1 MCLATRYNNMT
12 KLVIAGCAD
21 CPYYARS
28 ELLADDLK
36 INLPDF
42 HIHKI
47 VKNPA
52 EWEIWLPQL
61 CQKNGWAHKKS
72 PIVWRELIDRG
83 GKGVLI
89 GGSNEFQ
96 EYASGY
102 YGITSKQ
109 MSSDMTKI
117 SAENME
123 TKLLVTAEEEY
134 EKSLSNPLHVCIT
147 NAASPVAYHLVHE
160 IARGDVLGKDNEIS
174 IKLLADVDSIKSVE
188 GMKLE
193 MEDLA
198 CPLLRN
204 IVVTADVKH
213 AFKDASIVIFLD
225 EIARPDNMEKE
236 DWLKLNAE
244 VFTSYAKVLNEF
256 ALSEVKAIVAGSG
269 PLNFNAF
276 ILGHFSPAVLRQ
288 NVVALSR
295 LEENHAK
302 SALARRIQVNMAG
315 IVNLFIWGNA
325 GGTTYTDLKNAKVHG
340 CEGAI
345 WGPPFYS
352 RPIGEMVH
360 DDKWLQTEYVA
371 GLKTY
376 KETLEGA
383 LQHPA
388 TFSVAHS
395 IVSLLTDWW
404 NGSEGDTLYSVG
416 VLSEGWYD
424 LPEDIVFSLPVKFQK
439 GTWEVAQDIHISED
453 IHKIFRSIADE
464 LIKEK
469 EVIFPPPHLTPP
481 PGNDD
486 DGDKKVFG
494 QDEAVEAAKDGGK
507 EEGDKASEADAQPAE
522 GTNGPLSKIVEES
535 EIDSK
540 EGDKTTDTEKSAEDA

>member
-1 MCLATRYNNMT
+1 MT
-12 KLVIAGCAD
+12 KLVIAGRAD

-47 VKNPA
+47 VKHPE
-52 EWEIWLPQL
+52 EWEIWLQQL
-61 CQKNGWAHKKS
+61 CLKNGWSHKKS

-117 SAENME
+117 AAENME

-134 EKSLSNPLHVCIT
+134 ERSLSKPLNVCIT
-147 NAASPVAYHLVHE
+147 NAASPAAYHMVHE
-160 IARGDVLGKDNEIS
+160 IARGDVLGEENEIS
-174 IKLLADVDSIKSVE
+174 IKLLTDVDSVKSVE
-188 GMKLE
+188 GLKLE
-193 MEDLA
+193 MEDFA
-198 CPLLRN
+198 CTLLRK

-213 AFKDASIVIFLD
+213 AFKDASVVIFLD
-225 EIARPDNMEKE
+225 EIARPDGMEKE
-236 DWLKLNAE
+236 EWLQLNAE
-244 VFTSYAKVLNEF
+244 VYTSYAKVLNDY
-256 ALSEVKAIVAGSG
+256 ALPEVKAIVAGSG
-269 PLNFNAF
+269 PLNFNAY

-288 NVVALSR
+288 NVIALSR
-295 LEENHAK
+295 LDENRAK
-302 SALARRIQVNMAG
+302 SALARRIKVNTAG
-315 IVNLFIWGNA
+315 IVNLFVWGNV
-325 GGTTYTDLKNAKVHG
+325 GGTTYTDLKHARVHG

-360 DDKWLQTEYVA
+360 DDKWLQTEYLT
-371 GLKTY
+371 GLKSY

-383 LQHPA
+383 LQHQGA
-388 TFSVAHS
+388 FSVAHS
-395 IVSLLTDWW
+395 VVSLLTDWW
-404 NGSEGDTLYSVG
+404 KGSEGDRLYSVG

-439 GTWEVAQDIHISED
+439 GTWEVAQDIDVSD
-453 IHKIFRSIADE
+453 DVHKVLCAIADE
-464 LIKEK
+464 LTKEK
-469 EVIFPPPHLTPP
+469 EVIFPPSRASPP
-481 PGNDD
+481 PGQDD
-486 DGDKKVFG
+486 NANKRVFG
-494 QDEAVEAAKDGGK
+494 QEEATGEAKDGGK
-507 EEGDKASEADAQPAE
+507 EDSGQAAEAETKPAE
-522 GTNGPLSKIVEES
+522 EGNGTNGQLFKIVEES
-535 EIDSK
+535 EVDSK
-540 EGDKTTDTEKSAEDA
+540 EEERTTDTDKSAEDA